1 MGDVADHRT
10 WNVFRR
16 LNEHGLCGAVPADAP
31 VPMFL
36 LTGDWTFGYQF
47 TRGDAPVPGFSP
59 QSAEIGIRLN
69 GFYLFLGFGSRL
81 ALRPRPSFPTEA
93 SGRAEPNEVL
103 AHSPDATGAPDTT
116 GRGR

>member
-16 LNEHGLCGAVPADAP
+16 RNEHGLCCAVPSDSP
-31 VPMFL
+31 VPTFL
-36 LTGDWTFGYQF
+36 LTGDCTFGYEF

-59 QSAEIGIRLN
+59 QSAEIGISLN

-81 ALRPRPSFPTEA
+81 VLQPRSSFPIEPSA
-93 SGRAEPNEVL
+93 RAEPNSEL
-103 AHSPDATGAPDTT
+103 AHSPDAKNAPEST
-116 GRGR
+116 GRVR